1 MKILLWVFLIIVL
14 LSLLVNF
21 PLFTIGLG
29 LAIWGFYE
37 WKINKKLK
45 VTSKKPLTIL
55 IVGVVVALIGVG
67 TTDTTNITK
76 EADVASSVKSDEAKE
91 KNIEKEKQEAEKKK
105 IEEEKKAKEEAEK
118 LAAEQKAKEEAE
130 KAAAEAQAKAEQ
142 EKQNHIQSL
151 GLVSATVSRVV
162 DGDTLELSDGSKVR
176 LIGVNTPESTNRT
189 ETYGKEASNYTKSK
203 LEGKQ
208 IYLQKDVSETD
219 RYGRLLRIVWLDIP
233 TNDIDENE
241 IRTKMFNADLVI
253 NGYAEPSTYPPDVKY
268 SDYFVKFA
276 REARTNGTGLWAY
289 GENGTTKG
297 DLDPASTASGSS
309 SGSSSSSS
317 SSSSSNPSAPAN
329 SAPAPST
336 PATSGGTEYYANCTE
351 LTKVYPNG
359 VPAGHPAY
367 QSKMDRDKDN
377 FACER

>member
-1 MKILLWVFLIIVL
+1 MKKLLWVFLIIVF
-14 LSLLVNF
+14 LSLLINF
-21 PLFTIGLG
+21 PLFAIGLG
-29 LAIWGFYE
+29 LASWGFYE

-45 VTSKKPLTIL
+45 VSSKKPLTIL
-55 IVGVVVALIGVG
+55 IVGVAVALIGVG
-67 TTDTTNITK
+67 TTDTTTTNVTK

-91 KNIEKEKQEAEKKK
+91 KNAEKEKQEKAEKKK
-105 IEEEKKAKEEAEK
+105 IEEEKKAKEKAEK
-118 LAAEQKAKEEAE
+118 LAAEQKAQEEAE
-130 KAAAEAQAKAEQ
+130 RAAAEAQAKAEQ

-151 GLVSATVSRVV
+151 GLIAATVSRVV

-189 ETYGKEASNYTKSK
+189 ETFGKEASNYTRSK
-203 LEGKQ
+203 LEGQQ

-219 RYGRLLRIVWLDIP
+219 RYGRLLRVVWLDIP
-233 TNDIDENE
+233 TNDMDENE
-241 IRTKMFNADLVI
+241 IRSKMFNADLVI

-268 SDYFVKFA
+268 AEYFRQFA

-297 DLDPASTASGSS
+297 DFDSQGSTASSS
-309 SGSSSSSS
+309 SGSSSSNGN
-317 SSSSSNPSAPAN
+317 SSSSNTPSAP
-329 SAPAPST
+329 SA
-336 PATSGGTEYYANCTE
+336 PATSGGTEHYANCTE

-367 QSKMDRDKDN
+367 QSKMDRDKDG